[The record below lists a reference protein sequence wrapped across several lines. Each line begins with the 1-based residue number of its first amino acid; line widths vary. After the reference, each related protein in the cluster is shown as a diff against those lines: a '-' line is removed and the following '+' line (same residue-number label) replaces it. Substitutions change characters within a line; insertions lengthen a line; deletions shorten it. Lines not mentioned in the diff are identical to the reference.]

1 MKPSVSIREERH
13 QKIINHLLVLIIV
26 ISVAIRGFLAWVLE
40 LGNDEVYYWTYAL
53 YPGLSH
59 FDHPPLVGFMIQIF
73 SLNLYFDSELF
84 IRMSSVLLGG
94 ANTYLIFLIGKR
106 VKGRLTGL
114 FAAMLYNT
122 SVYCFVIAGI
132 FILPDTPQLFFWLA
146 GLYFLIT
153 ALPAEEITKQAKN
166 RILFAGL
173 LIGFAML
180 SKYTSVFLWVGA
192 GLYILLYNRK
202 WLKTSQLYLSAI
214 LSLIIFIPVLL
225 WNLENNFIS
234 FTFQSERVGFFG
246 QGLRIDY
253 FFTELLGQ
261 ILYNNPVNFLII
273 IFALVALLK
282 RKFKIDPGKLRLLM
296 LTSLPLIFLFLF
308 FALFRRTLP
317 HWTGPAYIGL
327 IVVAAAWLA
336 DKAGKYGKPIIFP
349 RPILISAIVLLLT
362 LSLGLLHIKWG
373 VFSTPVFDDPKK
385 LGENDIT
392 LDIYGWQQFAD
403 KFTQQIDEDIKLGNM
418 PADAPIISHRWF
430 PAAHLDY
437 YVAHPNGMDLLG
449 IGDLERIHKYAWI
462 NRERWQISL
471 GSDAWFI
478 TSSRDFQDPNPLY
491 GKYYS
496 TIEKPQIIKIYK
508 GRKHVENFFVYRMRD
523 CYLVPVDILTEF
535 DIAAKSG
542 QQ

>member
-1 MKPSVSIREERH
+1 MGQGTIKEERH
-13 QKIINHLLVLIIV
+13 QKNINRFLVLIVV
-26 ISVAIRGFLAWVLE
+26 ISVAIRGFLAWALE

-59 FDHPPLVGFMIQIF
+59 FDHPPMVGFMIQLF
-73 SLNLYFDSELF
+73 SLDLYFDSELF

-94 ANTYLIFLIGKR
+94 ANTYLIFLIGKS

-146 GLYFLIT
+146 GLYFLIIS
-153 ALPAEEITKQAKN
+153 LPAEEITKQAKN
-166 RILFAGL
+166 RILIAGL
-173 LIGFAML
+173 LIGLAML
-180 SKYTSVFLWVGA
+180 SKYTSVFLWAGA
-192 GLYILLYNRK
+192 GLYILIYNRK

-214 LSLIIFIPVLL
+214 LSLIIFTPVLF

-246 QGLRIDY
+246 QGLRPDY

-273 IFALVALLK
+273 IFALLALLK
-282 RKFKIDPGKLRLLM
+282 RKFKIEPGKLRLLM

-317 HWTGPAYIGL
+317 HWTGPAYLGL

-336 DKAGKYGKPIIFP
+336 EKAKSGTKKNYFP
-349 RPILISAIVLLLT
+349 RAVQFATGTLLLALT
-362 LSLGLLHIKWG
+362 LGFVHINTG
-373 VFSTPVFDDPKK
+373 VFSFPDNPDPKK

-392 LDIYGWQQFAD
+392 LDMYGWQQFAD
-403 KFTQQIDEDIKLGNM
+403 KFTQQIDDDVKSGNM
-418 PADAPIISHRWF
+418 PAGAPIISHRWF

-437 YVAHPNGMDLLG
+437 YVATPNGMDLLA
-449 IGDLERIHKYAWI
+449 IGDLERVHKYAWI
-462 NRERWQISL
+462 NRERGQIRL

-478 TSSRDFQDPNPLY
+478 TSSRDFQDPAPLY

-508 GRKHVENFFVYRMRD
+508 GSKHVENFFVYRMRD
-523 CYLVPVDILTEF
+523 CYLVPVDVLMEYGI
-535 DIAAKSG
+535 DG
-542 QQ
+542 YNH